1 MPATHCTR
9 SVPVSPSVYITEML
23 FIPLPPCLHL
33 YIGFSFYKP
42 HNENRPSADVHLY
55 ADDTVFSSLSET
67 VNELGLMLVIYT
79 DSYFV
84 FFHNRENSSC
94 QHHQYGPSLWG

>member
-1 MPATHCTR
+1 M
-9 SVPVSPSVYITEML
+9 YITEML

-42 HNENRPSADVHLY
+42 HNENRPSADVRLY
-55 ADDTVFSSLSET
+55 ADDTVFSSLNET
-67 VNELGLMLVIYT
+67 VNELGLMLVLTDKKTAAYT

-94 QHHQYGPSLWG
+94 QHPQYGLSLWG